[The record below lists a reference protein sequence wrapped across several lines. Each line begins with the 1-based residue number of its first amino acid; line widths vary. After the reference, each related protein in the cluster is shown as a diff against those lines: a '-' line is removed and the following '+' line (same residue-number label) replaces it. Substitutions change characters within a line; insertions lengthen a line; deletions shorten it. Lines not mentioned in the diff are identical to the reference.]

1 MKKKFNPLKLL
12 LVPAFLALFIPVHI
26 FVGNP
31 FSKVIAGVT
40 LERYIEA
47 NYPGC
52 YFTEHSYDFTCNGYS
67 AKVYSDTN
75 EDIKF
80 FLQTD
85 TFGFTIRNDSY
96 KDMVELGSNTAHRLN
111 EEYTEILTSVLGEE
125 ICGYKIYRITGIM
138 ADNYVYGQ
146 QYSLKSGPLVPGAEY
161 DIYKISPTDG
171 DILLSVIAPGATEQT
186 AEKILIAAKQKLAD
200 SGIIFDTISLSIGED
215 SDCWPYIIDIEKI
228 PYTAFSR
235 PDFSRQIMEVH
246 LKDNP
251 QWSLAFKYINERYD
265 NLIKAVDWRQADSFE
280 IRSISGRLNMD
291 YSLQDSVYGNIMFLS
306 TDGIG
311 VDDIDV
317 INYESYSDNEIAQFG
332 KKAGVINISVMLTQ
346 PDEQSVADAIN
357 EINIILKNNDFENRT
372 TNMTVTYKESSAVHR
387 FPNLYYCEEA
397 FTRKDI
403 QRYNQI

>member
-1 MKKKFNPLKLL
+1 MKKKFDPLKLL

-31 FSKVIAGVT
+31 FSKAIAGVT
-40 LERYIEA
+40 LKRYIEA

-67 AKVYSDTN
+67 TTVYSDIN
-75 EDIKF
+75 KDIKF
-80 FLQTD
+80 VLKTD
-85 TFGFTIRNDSY
+85 TFGFTIRDDSY
-96 KDMVELGSNTAHRLN
+96 RDMVKLGSNTAHRLN

-146 QYSLKSGPLVPGAEY
+146 QYSLKSGPLVPGTEY

-171 DILLSVIAPGATEQT
+171 DILLRVIAPGATAQT
-186 AEKILIAAKQKLAD
+186 AENILLETKQKLAD
-200 SGIIFDTISLSIGED
+200 SGIIFDTVSLSIGED
-215 SDCWPYIIDIEKI
+215 ADSWPYIINLERL

-235 PDFSRQIMEVH
+235 PDFSRQIMEIH

-251 QWSLAFKYINERYD
+251 QWSLAFRYINDRYD
-265 NLIKAVDWRQADSFE
+265 KLIKSVDWRQADSFE
-280 IRSISGRLNMD
+280 IRSISGKLNMD
-291 YSLQDSVYGNIMFLS
+291 FNLQDKAWGNIMYTS
-306 TDGIG
+306 PDGLG

-317 INYESYSDNEIAQFG
+317 INYESYSDSEIARLG
-332 KKAGVINISVMLTQ
+332 KRTGVINISVMLTR
-346 PDEQSVADAIN
+346 PDKQAVADAIN
-357 EINIILKNNDFENRT
+357 EINIILKNSGLENRT
-372 TNMTVTYKESSAVHR
+372 TNMTVTYKESSAVHS
-387 FPNLYYCEEA
+387 FPNLYYREEA

-403 QRYNQI
+403 QRYNKI